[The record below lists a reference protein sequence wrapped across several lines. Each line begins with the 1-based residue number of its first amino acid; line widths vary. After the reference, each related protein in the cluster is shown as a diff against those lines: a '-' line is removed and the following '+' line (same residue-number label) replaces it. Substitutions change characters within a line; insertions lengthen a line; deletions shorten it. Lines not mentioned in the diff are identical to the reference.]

1 MSDTR
6 PPTTRHPSYRGSDP
20 FIFVCYSHREEELI
34 EAEIAALAAS
44 GIRVKYDEGIEPGD
58 AWQDEVA
65 DAIETCRA
73 FLIFVSKH
81 SVVSHDCRR
90 ELAFALAKKRP
101 VVAVHLDDV
110 DVPSAIRLQLGDRQA
125 IIRSRLTEPEY
136 RERLTSS
143 MLKYQN
149 GALDPDASE
158 FDGYAPNESVKSRR
172 RRGFLVATLLAALAI
187 TAVTLVAFKPQISVE
202 SQVVETP
209 VKQEGIVVL
218 PFENGSGRDE
228 DAYLS
233 EGFSDELRDQ
243 LSRVRGL
250 RVVARPSSVAFRGD
264 DESTSTIAKKLNAAT
279 IVEGNLQ
286 KAGDSLRIT
295 VRLIDARTDAQLWSE
310 SYDRKSSDLLAVQQ
324 EIALAAVKQILPQVD
339 PTELPRPAWQA
350 SVTELM
356 LLARNYQQKA
366 VSPEDW
372 DRVVSMYQQ
381 AAEANPESALVH
393 ARLAQALLY
402 QGNDV
407 ESAEREAR
415 RALRIDPNLAEG
427 HAVLGHLLWVQFRHG
442 SSAEL
447 RRAIELNPNDA
458 VAQYYYGEY
467 LSFQSGETENMY
479 KHLNRARD
487 LDPMTLLYTATVAA
501 HHAQR
506 GEMRALRELVPIIK
520 DRFPDAEVDL
530 RFRVFSIRPVSST
543 RRSPGPW
550 RQSDSTRGTKRSRAT
565 LPNGWRGSVST
576 PNRAGSSPN
585 RRCGSC
591 SGNVATTRSSSAC
604 RTWTSMM
611 RMAIRSAISAFA
623 LQAIGRDSEAIP
635 ILQSIGLPNA
645 ALDDDLRRAA
655 LLHHLAIL
663 FGALHNVGETQRAQ
677 QLARWLHQLATGLD
691 DDYNHEI
698 SAGWAGF
705 WWKACALAVLGKRE
719 RALTEI
725 ETAAAAPNLAWL
737 PLLRDAGCFRDLH
750 DEPRY
755 QKAIEALQARHD
767 AIRER
772 LPATLAKHGF
782 TMDDL

>member
-1 MSDTR
+1 M
-6 PPTTRHPSYRGSDP
+6 
-20 FIFVCYSHREEELI
+20 
-34 EAEIAALAAS
+34 
-44 GIRVKYDEGIEPGD
+44 
-58 AWQDEVA
+58 
-65 DAIETCRA
+65 
-73 FLIFVSKH
+73 
-81 SVVSHDCRR
+81 
-90 ELAFALAKKRP
+90 
-101 VVAVHLDDV
+101 
-110 DVPSAIRLQLGDRQA
+110 
-125 IIRSRLTEPEY
+125 
-136 RERLTSS
+136 
-143 MLKYQN
+143 
-149 GALDPDASE
+149 
-158 FDGYAPNESVKSRR
+158 
-172 RRGFLVATLLAALAI
+172 
-187 TAVTLVAFKPQISVE
+187 
-202 SQVVETP
+202 
-209 VKQEGIVVL
+209 L

-250 RVVARPSSVAFRGD
+250 RVVARPSSVAFRGN
-264 DESTSTIAKKLNAAT
+264 DESTSTIAKKLSAAT

-286 KAGDSLRIT
+286 RDGDSLRIT

-310 SYDRKSSDLLAVQQ
+310 RYDRKSSDLLAVQQ

-350 SVTELM
+350 SVAELM

-427 HAVLGHLLWVQFRHG
+427 HALLGHLLWVQFRHG

-487 LDPMTLLYTATVAA
+487 LDPMTLLYTATVAS

-520 DRFPDAEVDL
+520 DRFPDAGGRFALSRILDTAGQLDEAIAWAMEAKRLDPRHEEVTRDIAERL
-530 RFRVFSIRPVSST
+530 ARLGLDPESS
-543 RRSPGPW
+543 RW
-550 RQSDSTRGTKRSRAT
+550 
-565 LPNGWRGSVST
+565 
-576 PNRAGSSPN
+576 SPN
-585 RRCGSC
+585 RRFESC

-611 RMAIRSAISAFA
+611 RMAIRSSIWRLHCRPSVATPKRFPFSNPSDYRTRRWMTTSAERHFCTISRSCSVPCTT
-623 LQAIGRDSEAIP
+623 LVRPRGRNRWRAG
-635 ILQSIGLPNA
+635 SISSLP
-645 ALDDDLRRAA
+645 DLTTTTTTRSRPGGPDPGGRHAHWPCWA
-655 LLHHLAIL
+655 
-663 FGALHNVGETQRAQ
+663 
-677 QLARWLHQLATGLD
+677 
-691 DDYNHEI
+691 
-698 SAGWAGF
+698 SANG
-705 WWKACALAVLGKRE
+705 
-719 RALTEI
+719 
-725 ETAAAAPNLAWL
+725 
-737 PLLRDAGCFRDLH
+737 H
-750 DEPRY
+750 
-755 QKAIEALQARHD
+755 
-767 AIRER
+767 
-772 LPATLAKHGF
+772 
-782 TMDDL
+782 